1 MLYPAY
7 TDLDQMSGPMGLS
20 SHLSQHTSSG
30 YFSGCETTIMLHMY
44 TLLVFVG
51 LVNEDYKLPIT
62 FLSSEQVFCVNVQG
76 AVFSKLDAHFS
87 PR

>member
-1 MLYPAY
+1 
-7 TDLDQMSGPMGLS
+7 
-20 SHLSQHTSSG
+20 
-30 YFSGCETTIMLHMY
+30 MLHMY

-62 FLSSEQVFCVNVQG
+62 FLGSEQVFCANVQG